1 MKNHLPNRSWL
12 GILTGIAAL
21 CLALTA
27 FRPLYDPAAG
37 PKQRIVCFKFK
48 ADAPPEAVA
57 RHMSHFARL
66 KEEIPLIVSYH
77 AGKTLTGD
85 KGAAPEYDV
94 MHYMTFRT
102 EADIE
107 AYFGH
112 AKHKEFIQANKAIWD
127 KVLVINSNT
136 GE

>member
-1 MKNHLPNRSWL
+1 MKRYFPGRPWPA
-12 GILTGIAAL
+12 ILTGIAAI
-21 CLALTA
+21 CLVLTA
-27 FRPLYDPAAG
+27 FTPLYRPAAG

-66 KEEIPLIVSYH
+66 KTEIPLIVSYH
-77 AGKTLTGD
+77 GGKTLTGD

-94 MHYMTFRT
+94 MHYMTFGT
-102 EADIE
+102 EGDIE

-112 AKHKEFIQANKAIWD
+112 PKHKEFIQANKAIWD